1 MSQPFQYILQL
12 VMGYR
17 DDCLHAPACEYLIC
31 MMVVMVMAAASMAVV
46 MVMAFLP
53 VMVVLMAFP
62 IVMVLIAL
70 FPIVMVLMALFP
82 IVVVPMALFPFMVM
96 VPVALFPIV
105 VVLMAFFPIVVVP
118 MALFPF
124 MVMMLM
130 AFPIVMLAAFP
141 HLCQKVIQHGV
152 MLLNDFKQLFSVQ
165 AVHRRGNDDGLGIL
179 PADHVHVQLDLGGV
193 GDVRAAEHDGSGVLD
208 LVVEEFAEILHVHLA
223 LVGVHNGHG
232 AVQLHL
238 HIRGAGNRPGA
249 RYQR

>member
-1 MSQPFQYILQL
+1 
-12 VMGYR
+12 
-17 DDCLHAPACEYLIC
+17 
-31 MMVVMVMAAASMAVV
+31 MAVV

-152 MLLNDFKQLFSVQ
+152 MLLNDFKQLRPGQFCQ
-165 AVHRRGNDDGLGIL
+165 RCCYDDCITVLL
-179 PADHVHVQLDLGGV
+179 TEHVHILLHLCSICDIGT
-193 GDVRAAEHDGSGVLD
+193 AEHNGAGIFN
-208 LVVEEFAEILHVHLA
+208 LVIEKLTEILHIHLA
-223 LVGVHNGHG
+223 LCSIYNGHG
-232 AVQLHL
+232 TVQLHFHVCGYIHHCL
-238 HIRGAGNRPGA
+238 HHI
-249 RYQR
+249 